1 MTLFSK
7 TSLRKRTRWVAAVLL
22 VCMGFFHASAA
33 FSVCLPGVG
42 GQQQAEVL
50 TSEQASM
57 RAADLL
63 CKTHCDSTNSQASY
77 ASVTPVAHLAA
88 SISYLLPV
96 PVQVKFVDSR
106 QSVPDLIDSAPPDP
120 VYLLSARLRV

>member
-1 MTLFSK
+1 MTLFLK
-7 TSLRKRTRWVAAVLL
+7 TSLRKRTRWVATILL
-22 VCMGFFHASAA
+22 VCIGFFHASAA
-33 FSVCLPGVG
+33 LSVCLPSVG

-50 TSEQASM
+50 SSEQASM
-57 RAADLL
+57 RAANLL

-77 ASVTPVAHLAA
+77 ASVMPIAQLAV

-96 PVQVKFVDSR
+96 PEHIEFLDSR
-106 QSVPDLIDSAPPDP
+106 RHAPDLIDSAAPEP